1 MQVKSLESL
10 VFLSFFSRYNLSG
23 IHQVINRAQEGDD
36 LRAWLSILGESDYK
50 EEELEKEWE
59 LTRESIQK
67 MEENG
72 VQLIPFYSDQYPPA
86 LKEMDDFPP
95 VLYVKGATNW
105 PAHLAAVVGPRDCA
119 DSIHVK
125 TEQITRA
132 LLEQGYGIVS
142 GLALGVDTI
151 AHEQALQQKG
161 YTLAVL
167 PGHLNP
173 VYPPPNKDLAIRI
186 LEGGGTL
193 ISELPFGI
201 PLTQRRF
208 VERNRLTTALSQIV
222 LPMELRE
229 KGGTLKTIQHA
240 LRQRKTLL
248 LTAFTRDPLADN
260 SLQKLL
266 RKQQKSGA
274 GSILL
279 SHHLDEFKV
288 QLQRLYDSTPR

>member
-1 MQVKSLESL
+1 MQLKSLESL
-10 VFLSFFSRYNLSG
+10 VFLSFISRYNLSR
-23 IHQVINRAQEGDD
+23 IHQVLSTTKEGDD
-36 LRAWLSILGESDYK
+36 LCAWLPLLGESDYR
-50 EEELEKEWE
+50 EEVMEKCWE
-59 LTRESIQK
+59 QTRKSIKK

-72 VQLIPFYSDQYPPA
+72 VQAIPFYSDYYPAA

-95 VLYVKGATNW
+95 VLYVKGAINW
-105 PAHLAAVVGPRDCA
+105 PSHLAAVVGPRDFSS
-119 DSIHVK
+119 SIPAK
-125 TEQITRA
+125 TEQITRV
-132 LLEQGYGIVS
+132 LLVQGYGIVS

-266 RKQQKSGA
+266 RKQQKSGNGA
-274 GSILL
+274 VLL
-279 SHHLDEFKV
+279 SHHLDELKT
-288 QLQRLYDSTPR
+288 QLQQLYDSTPR